1 MDNTLVTHMCKLVHA
16 RKHTPTCGSVK
27 RFEHA
32 REVKQLQKIEQLGNR
47 IQELEAELAKRK
59 THVTDNDPLRHQQI
73 EQLDNRIKELEA
85 ELAKRNSHVTDIDP
99 LRHQQID
106 QLHSRIKSLEAELD
120 RCQTNIDSLRLKAW
134 EGQQNEQLHNR
145 IQELE
150 SELTQR
156 ADEVL
161 KERLRVIVC
170 LVSFPAAARP
180 PASARARPGNP
191 RRLAGGA
198 RMRNTE
204 RAPKDL

>member
-1 MDNTLVTHMCKLVHA
+1 MCKLVHA
-16 RKHTPTCGSVK
+16 RKHTRTCGSVK

-32 REVKQLQKIEQLGNR
+32 REVKQLQKIEQLDNR
-47 IQELEAELAKRK
+47 IKELEAELAKRK
-59 THVTDNDPLRHQQI
+59 PHVTDIDPLRHQQI

-85 ELAKRNSHVTDIDP
+85 ELAKRKPNATDIDP
-99 LRHQQID
+99 LRHQQIE
-106 QLHSRIKSLEAELD
+106 QLHNRIQSLEAELD
-120 RCQTNIDSLRLKAW
+120 RCQTNIDSLRLK
-134 EGQQNEQLHNR
+134 EGQQNEQLYNR

-161 KERLRVIVC
+161 KEQLRVIMC
-170 LVSFPAAARP
+170 LVSFPPAARP

-198 RMRNTE
+198 RMPNTE
-204 RAPKDL
+204 RTLKDL